1 MDAIWYLI
9 GDFFRLTFT
18 VVPFFGLWFNKL
30 LIAIGFIAFLGWLW
44 YMNKHK
50 TVEKFD

>member
-9 GDFFRLTFT
+9 GDLFRLIFST
-18 VVPFFGLWFNKL
+18 VPFFGLWINKA
-30 LIAIGFIAFLGWLW
+30 LIVIGFIAFILWLRH
-44 YMNKHK
+44 MANNK